1 MRYPFLL
8 LLSLLFFLLGCKSND
23 SQTSYDYTNAL
34 INESSPYLLQHA
46 HNPVNWYPWG
56 EEALEKAKKE
66 DKLLLISVGYAAC
79 HWCHVMEHE
88 SFEDTTVAR
97 IMNENFVAIKVD
109 REERPD
115 VDNIYMTACQLAGEG
130 SCGWPL
136 NAFALPNGQPVWAG
150 TYFPKAQWIE
160 ILKYF
165 AELYQKDRAKL
176 EEYGQ
181 LLAEGIQT
189 VEAPTPPQADLA
201 LPPEL
206 LPKAAA
212 QIHAQAD
219 RRLGGMQGAPKFPLP
234 SIYQFLLQEAYLAD
248 DSTSLAIVREAL
260 DAMAAGGIY
269 DHLGGGFARYS
280 TDTRWLVPHFEKML
294 YDNAQLVSLYSNAFK
309 QTGKARYRAV
319 VEESLTFIKR
329 EMTAP
334 NGGFYSSL
342 DADSEGEEGR
352 FYVWTAAT
360 IDSLLGDKQQATVFK
375 AYYGVSERG
384 NWEGVN
390 ILHQS
395 GNAEDIQEEYGLS
408 EAELTE
414 QLEEARQ
421 TLLQARAQRE
431 RPGLDDKQLTSWN
444 ALMITAYADAYQAL
458 REPGYKAAALK
469 AGRFLQ
475 QSLMQSATDGQYRL
489 MRSYKNEEAYIN
501 GFLDDYA
508 FTIQAFLKLYSIS
521 FDEAWLERA
530 EGLAAYAIAQF
541 GAENSPMFY
550 YTSAEDDPLIARQVK
565 IEDNVIPSAN
575 SAMARSLL
583 HLGTYLYDTSY
594 VARARRMMQVV
605 TPDIQDTDTPSYFAN
620 WLRLYGELAYPLY
633 EVAIVGP
640 ACERKRAELQA
651 SYLPNALFLGG
662 EEEGNLELLQDKL
675 QGGETFIYV
684 CQNKVCQ
691 LPVQEAKLAVQQIKK

>member
-1 MRYPFLL
+1 MRYSILL
-8 LLSLLFFLLGCKSND
+8 LLFLLFGCKSND
-23 SQTSYDYTNAL
+23 SQTAQDYTNAL
-34 INESSPYLLQHA
+34 IDESSPYLLQHA
-46 HNPVNWYPWG
+46 HNPVNWHPWG
-56 EEALEKAKKE
+56 EKALEKAQKE

-130 SCGWPL
+130 NCGWPL

-150 TYFPKAQWIE
+150 TYFPKEQWLE
-160 ILKYF
+160 ILNYF

-176 EEYGQ
+176 EEYGA

-189 VEAPTPPQADLA
+189 IEAPSLPSADLA
-201 LPPEL
+201 LPAEL
-206 LPKAAA
+206 VQQAASK
-212 QIHAQAD
+212 IHAQAD
-219 RRLGGMQGAPKFPLP
+219 RRLGGMKGAPKFPLP
-234 SIYQFLLQEAYLAD
+234 SIYQFLLQEAYLASD
-248 DSTSLAIVREAL
+248 TISLQIAEESL

-269 DHLGGGFARYS
+269 DHIGGGFARYS
-280 TDTRWLVPHFEKML
+280 TDARWLVPHFEKML

-309 QTGKARYRAV
+309 QTGKARYRTV
-319 VEESLTFIKR
+319 VEESLAFIKR

-360 IDSLLGDKQQATVFK
+360 IDSLLADKQQTAIFK
-375 AYYGVSERG
+375 AYYGVSKRG

-390 ILHQS
+390 ILHHS
-395 GNAEDIQEEYGLS
+395 GNAKDIQEEYSLS
-408 EAELTE
+408 EAALTAL
-414 QLEEARQ
+414 LEEARQ
-421 TLLQARAQRE
+421 TLFRARSQRE

-444 ALMITAYADAYQAL
+444 ALMVTAYADAYQAL
-458 REPGYKAAALK
+458 QEPDYKKAALK

-475 QSLMQSATDGQYRL
+475 QSLMQSAADGQYQL

-508 FTIQAFLKLYSIS
+508 FTIQAFLKLYSIT

-530 EGLAAYAIAQF
+530 QGLAAYAIEQF
-541 GAENSPMFY
+541 GAESSPMFY
-550 YTSAEDDPLIARQVK
+550 YTSAKDDPLIARQVK

-594 VARARRMMQVV
+594 VARARRMMQSV
-605 TPDIQDTDTPSYFAN
+605 TSDIQKTDTPSYFTN

-640 ACERKRAELQA
+640 AYDRKRAALQA
-651 SYLPNALFLGG
+651 TYLPDALFLGG
-662 EEEGNLELLQDKL
+662 AEEGQLELLQDKL
-675 QGGETFIYV
+675 QDGETFIYV

-691 LPVQEAKLAVQQIKK
+691 LPVQKAGLAIQQIKK

>member
-1 MRYPFLL
+1 
-8 LLSLLFFLLGCKSND
+8 
-23 SQTSYDYTNAL
+23 
-34 INESSPYLLQHA
+34 I
-46 HNPVNWYPWG
+46 
-56 EEALEKAKKE
+56 LE
-66 DKLLLISVGYAAC
+66 
-79 HWCHVMEHE
+79 
-88 SFEDTTVAR
+88 
-97 IMNENFVAIKVD
+97 
-109 REERPD
+109 
-115 VDNIYMTACQLAGEG
+115 
-130 SCGWPL
+130 
-136 NAFALPNGQPVWAG
+136 
-150 TYFPKAQWIE
+150 
-160 ILKYF
+160 YF

>member
-1 MRYPFLL
+1 
-8 LLSLLFFLLGCKSND
+8 LGCKSSD
-23 SQTSYDYTNAL
+23 SQATYQYTNAL
-34 INESSPYLLQHA
+34 IDESSPYLLQHA
-46 HNPVNWYPWG
+46 HNPVNWHPWG
-56 EEALEKAKKE
+56 EAALEKAKKE

-150 TYFPKAQWIE
+150 TYFPKEQWLE
-160 ILKYF
+160 ILNYF
-165 AELYQKDRAKL
+165 ADLYQKDRAKL
-176 EEYGQ
+176 EEYGT
-181 LLAEGIQT
+181 LLADGIQSM
-189 VEAPTPPQADLA
+189 EAPAPPPSGL
-201 LPPEL
+201 EL
-206 LPKAAA
+206 STELVPQTAA
-212 QIHAQAD
+212 QIHRQAD
-219 RRLGGMQGAPKFPLP
+219 RRLGGMKGAPKFPLP
-234 SIYQFLLQEAYLAD
+234 SIYQFLLQEAYLVGD
-248 DSTSLAIVREAL
+248 TVSLEVVEESL

-319 VEESLTFIKR
+319 VEESLAFIKR

-352 FYVWTAAT
+352 FYVWTAAA
-360 IDSLLGDKQQATVFK
+360 IDSLLGDEQQAAVFK
-375 AYYGVSERG
+375 AYYGVSKRG

-390 ILHQS
+390 VLNRS
-395 GNAEDIQEEYGLS
+395 GSSEDIRSKYGLS
-408 EAELTE
+408 KADLNK
-414 QLEEARQ
+414 LLGEARQ
-421 TLLQARAQRE
+421 TLFRARAQRE

-444 ALMITAYADAYQAL
+444 ALMVTAYADAYQAL
-458 REPGYKAAALK
+458 REPDYKKAALK

-475 QSLMQSATDGQYRL
+475 QSLMQSAADGQYQL

-508 FTIQAFLKLYSIS
+508 FTIQAFLKLYSIT

-530 EGLAAYAIAQF
+530 QGLADYAIEHF
-541 GAENSPMFY
+541 GAQDSPMFY
-550 YTSAEDDPLIARQVK
+550 YTSAKDDPLIARQVK

-594 VARARRMMQVV
+594 VARARRMMLVV
-605 TPDIQDTDTPSYFAN
+605 TPDIQDTEAPTYFAN

-633 EVAIVGP
+633 EVAVVGP